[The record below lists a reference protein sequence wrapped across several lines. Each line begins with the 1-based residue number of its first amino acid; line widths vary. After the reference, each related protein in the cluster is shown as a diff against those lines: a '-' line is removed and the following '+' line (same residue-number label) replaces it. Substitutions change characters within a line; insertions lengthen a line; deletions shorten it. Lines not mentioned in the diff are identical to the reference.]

1 MSHRL
6 LEFGRIMVT
15 RDSSR
20 KRHAPTPTPLH
31 LAGAWGRHRLAHG
44 LVNGRSSITHKQTET
59 ACIIVACMI
68 SAAPLVST
76 VTCYGSSKNFPSSVS
91 VETPPWI
98 CLYGSHFLPIHGL
111 SPVISGTH
119 ILYVSTRAPI
129 AGTHASDCLRYHMIW
144 YHALISVCTKCTVCQ
159 TCVRALHAKC
169 CSRVIVNTM
178 PFNC

>member
-76 VTCYGSSKNFPSSVS
+76 VTCYGSSKNFPANVS

-98 CLYGSHFLPIHGL
+98 CLYACMDHTSCQSMVYRLSYLVHIFYMYLQGLRLP
-111 SPVISGTH
+111 
-119 ILYVSTRAPI
+119 APM
-129 AGTHASDCLRYHMIW
+129 LRIG
-144 YHALISVCTKCTVCQ
+144 
-159 TCVRALHAKC
+159 
-169 CSRVIVNTM
+169 
-178 PFNC
+178 